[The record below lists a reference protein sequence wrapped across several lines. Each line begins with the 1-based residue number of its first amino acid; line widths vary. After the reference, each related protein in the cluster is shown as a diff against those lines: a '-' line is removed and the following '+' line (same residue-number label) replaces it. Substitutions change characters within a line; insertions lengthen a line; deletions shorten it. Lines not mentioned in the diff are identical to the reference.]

1 MFVFCLDRL
10 SSRLYI
16 SHMEVVL
23 SARAVLFV
31 LRSFACAGLIALLAF
46 TGSFAA
52 GAIHISQSCQ
62 RAPAALPPLAHS
74 SCAGLI
80 TNMRQPTPNRY
91 SDPSPHTT
99 VPAPS
104 SSGTIVTP
112 RRIRIEPLEARC
124 EADCATP
131 ANPAPIHAAAM
142 PSITA
147 SPIDANPEVI
157 NVPLVSAMAPERT
170 NPRGPISQTART
182 HNWSVAPLTSCPPA
196 PARSPRAA
204 LTQLAHLPTPLTTDL
219 PTHSFHTARSL
230 PTAAPHPR
238 TKLALSTPAYP
249 RRLTTASL
257 FSHCRVTDAY
267 QWAATLCPLPNRR
280 PSIQLKGR
288 SFHTPRSLPTDHTRA
303 KLESSTHLP
312 VA

>member
-1 MFVFCLDRL
+1 MTARRPQHASATLYFSLWILGLLLVTAAATPAFAGVHQ
-10 SSRLYI
+10 SS
-16 SHMEVVL
+16 
-23 SARAVLFV
+23 A
-31 LRSFACAGLIALLAF
+31 
-46 TGSFAA
+46 
-52 GAIHISQSCQ
+52 
-62 RAPAALPPLAHS
+62 S
-74 SCAGLI
+74 SCSGFI
-80 TNMRQPTPNRY
+80 NSTRQPTPNKY
-91 SDPSPHTT
+91 SEPSPHTT

-104 SSGTIVTP
+104 NSGTIFTP

-157 NVPLVSAMAPERT
+157 NVPRVSAMAPEHT

-182 HNWSVAPLTSCPPA
+182 HNWRVAPLTSCPPS
-196 PARSPRAA
+196 PACSPRAA
-204 LTQLAHLPTPLTTDL
+204 QTQPAHLPTPLTTDL

-238 TKLALSTPAYP
+238 TKLASSTPAYP

-257 FSHCRVTDAY
+257 FSHCRVIDAY

-280 PSIQLKGR
+280 PSI
-288 SFHTPRSLPTDHTRA
+288 
-303 KLESSTHLP
+303 
-312 VA
+312 